1 MDPNKPR
8 SQASHMTWL
17 QQQEGGLLSDKPAT
31 GRARG
36 FINPGD
42 TLLMQYGR
50 GVPFPASEPSIGFA
64 RGILMP
70 TSEDGGLGSTRGL
83 LLLSAE
89 PAVGVARGVW
99 SLTLVKLLQGSSL
112 VSMFRGMGIEPS
124 KTFWGRGAPP
134 AGRSSPDITGN
145 NVAYGHKPTVAGP
158 DRTGKKCSSLTS
170 RGFVSPGVMV
180 GFAFIVVGM
189 SVTPRPVL
197 WSGIDLEV
205 EGPSWSG
212 AVKPLQK
219 IGTKGITLHIGSNHI
234 TIGCRNEAV
243 YQYHVTFT
251 PKAESMGMRFV
262 VVKVQMT
269 KILTPHSDLCI
280 PFYNVVLRRLMRILG
295 LKHVGRNHY
304 VPKSEVILGKHREV
318 WPGYSMCRKHTD
330 GGLKVIYQ
338 KSRESFRD
346 EDVCVIQVHFLCVS
360 KQGGKMD
367 FRAMKDLTM
376 HINVS
381 SEQHTHSLKQL
392 LKNTNPEAQTEIL
405 PLETVCLQS
414 ASFVTGADSVLHVQP
429 NVQLVVCIMTGNR
442 DYLYCAIKK
451 LYCAIKK
458 LYCVQSPVPSQ
469 VDTKILLQMNCKLGG
484 ELWTVNIPLV
494 ILLMSVFALSKKN
507 RSAMGFVASLNS
519 MLTRWY
525 TRVTFQMP
533 NEEVIN
539 GFRMCLL
546 AALQKYYVVAGA
558 QVCQELQSCWVSRS
572 TISRPKGHPANL
584 SPGTVLDHTVT
595 NRDWVYFYLMA
606 HHIQQGCGLPT
617 HYISIYN
624 MANLS
629 PDHLQRLTFKMCHVY
644 WNWPWTIQV
653 PAPCKYGLK
662 LAYLS
667 GQYLHSE
674 PAIQLADKPY
684 FLLSL
689 SPPRRSTPVCTTIN
703 RSQLSK
709 S

>member
-99 SLTLVKLLQGSSL
+99 SLTLVKLLQVSLSHKSGLKISAARSNGSSL

-134 AGRSSPDITGN
+134 A
-145 NVAYGHKPTVAGP
+145 VAVAGLGRDGFP
-158 DRTGKKCSSLTS
+158 EDMMGRGSS
-170 RGFVSPGVMV
+170 
-180 GFAFIVVGM
+180 
-189 SVTPRPVL
+189 
-197 WSGIDLEV
+197 
-205 EGPSWSG
+205 
-212 AVKPLQK
+212 KPLQK

-546 AALQKYYVVAGA
+546 AALQKYYVAGA